1 MFYEVEKNYNNNN
14 IERYS
19 IEPDATS
26 ATYSAVLSIL
36 LNQPL

>member
-1 MFYEVEKNYNNNN
+1 MFYEVEKNYNNN
-14 IERYS
+14 IERYK

-26 ATYSAVLSIL
+26 ASYSAVLSIL